1 MTLRSNNNSN
11 NNKPNGEST
20 HSVAVVTGSS
30 TGIEFETSLM
40 LAHNGY
46 FTYGTMRDIQ
56 KSKEIER
63 IAQQENLPIRIV
75 EMDVDNDNSV
85 KTTIEKIISE
95 RNRIDILVNN
105 AGYGLFGALEDLPME
120 EIKRQYET
128 NVFGVIRV
136 SQNVLPI
143 MRSQRDGI
151 IVNISSVSGL
161 AGIPSQSVYVST
173 KFALEGLSESLS
185 FEVETYGIKIILIE
199 PGVINT
205 GFVED
210 LVVPDKYNINKNRQ
224 AVQKAVNRDNNNS
237 LSFYNNTIENFL
249 SFYYSAMS
257 NAPHPKIVAN
267 EIIQAIEKVS
277 NDKEVG
283 PFLRVPVGSD
293 AKKYSKLKR
302 ELADSEYHKLL
313 KKDLLENRV

>member
-1 MTLRSNNNSN
+1 MSKNQ
-11 NNKPNGEST
+11 K
-20 HSVAVVTGSS
+20 VAVVTGSS
-30 TGIEFETSLM
+30 TGIGFETSLM
-40 LAHNGY
+40 LARNGY
-46 FTYGTMRDIQ
+46 FTYATMRDIQ

-95 RNRIDILVNN
+95 RNRIDIIVNN

-151 IVNISSVSGL
+151 IINISSVSGL

-224 AVQKAVNRDNNNS
+224 AVQKAVNRDNNS
-237 LSFYNNTIENFL
+237 LSYYNNTIEKFL
-249 SFYYSAMS
+249 SFYYPAMS

-277 NDKEVG
+277 NEKEKEVG
-283 PFLRVPVGSD
+283 PFLRVPVGND

-313 KKDLLENRV
+313 KKDLLENGV

>member
-1 MTLRSNNNSN
+1 MSKNQ
-11 NNKPNGEST
+11 K
-20 HSVAVVTGSS
+20 VAVVTGSS
-30 TGIEFETSLM
+30 TGIGFETSLM
-40 LAHNGY
+40 LARNGY
-46 FTYGTMRDIQ
+46 FTYATMRDIQ

-120 EIKRQYET
+120 EIKRQFET

-151 IVNISSVSGL
+151 IINISSVSGL

-205 GFVED
+205 GFVEN

-224 AVQKAVNRDNNNS
+224 AVQKAVNRDNNS
-237 LSFYNNTIENFL
+237 LSYYNNTIEKFL
-249 SFYYSAMS
+249 SFYYPAMS

-277 NDKEVG
+277 NEKEVG
-283 PFLRVPVGSD
+283 PFLRVPVGND

>member
-1 MTLRSNNNSN
+1 MTLRSNNS

-20 HSVAVVTGSS
+20 HRLAIVTGSS
-30 TGIEFETSLM
+30 TGIGFETSLM
-40 LAHNGY
+40 LARNGY
-46 FTYGTMRDIQ
+46 FTYATMRDIQ
-56 KSKEIER
+56 KSKEIKR

-151 IVNISSVSGL
+151 IINISSVSGL

-185 FEVETYGIKIILIE
+185 FEVESYGIKIILIE

-224 AVQKAVNRDNNNS
+224 AVQKAVNRDNNS
-237 LSFYNNTIENFL
+237 LSYYNNTIEKFL
-249 SFYYSAMS
+249 SFYYPAMS

-277 NDKEVG
+277 NEKEVG

-293 AKKYSKLKR
+293 AKKVFKIKKR
-302 ELADSEYHKLL
+302 TG
-313 KKDLLENRV
+313 R

>member
-1 MTLRSNNNSN
+1 MTPTSNI
-11 NNKPNGEST
+11 NNKPNGESIR
-20 HSVAVVTGSS
+20 VAVVTGSS
-30 TGIEFETSLM
+30 TGIGFETSLM
-40 LAHNGY
+40 LARNGH
-46 FTYGTMRDIQ
+46 FTYATMRNIQ

-136 SQNVLPI
+136 SQIVLLI

-151 IVNISSVSGL
+151 IINISSISGL

-173 KFALEGLSESLS
+173 KYALEGLSESLS

-210 LVVPDKYNINKNRQ
+210 LVVPDKYKINKNRQ
-224 AVQKAVNRDNNNS
+224 AVQKAVNRDNNS
-237 LSFYNNTIENFL
+237 LSYYNNTIEKFL
-249 SFYYSAMS
+249 SFYYHAMI

-277 NDKEVG
+277 NEKEVG

-302 ELADSEYHKLL
+302 ELTDNEYHKLL
-313 KKDLLENRV
+313 KKDLLENR

>member
-1 MTLRSNNNSN
+1 MTTTSNS
-11 NNKPNGEST
+11 NNKPNGERT
-20 HSVAVVTGSS
+20 PVAVVTGSS
-30 TGIEFETSLM
+30 TGIGFETSLM
-40 LAHNGY
+40 LARNGY
-46 FTYGTMRDIQ
+46 FTYATVRDLQ

-63 IAQQENLPIRIV
+63 IVQQENLPIRID

-85 KTTIEKIISE
+85 KTTIDKIISE
-95 RNRIDILVNN
+95 RDRIHIPVNN

-151 IVNISSVSGL
+151 IINISSLSGL
-161 AGIPSQSVYVST
+161 TGIPSQSVYVST

-210 LVVPDKYNINKNRQ
+210 LVVPDKYNINKNR
-224 AVQKAVNRDNNNS
+224 RS
-237 LSFYNNTIENFL
+237 
-249 SFYYSAMS
+249 
-257 NAPHPKIVAN
+257 H
-267 EIIQAIEKVS
+267 
-277 NDKEVG
+277 
-283 PFLRVPVGSD
+283 
-293 AKKYSKLKR
+293 
-302 ELADSEYHKLL
+302 SES
-313 KKDLLENRV
+313 V

>member
-1 MTLRSNNNSN
+1 MSKNQ
-11 NNKPNGEST
+11 K
-20 HSVAVVTGSS
+20 VAVITGSS
-30 TGIEFETSLM
+30 TGIGFETSLM
-40 LAHNGY
+40 LARNGY
-46 FTYGTMRDIQ
+46 FTYATMRNTQ

-63 IAQQENLPIRIV
+63 ITQQENLPIRIV
-75 EMDVDNDNSV
+75 EMDVNNDNSV
-85 KTTIEKIISE
+85 KTTIKRIIRE
-95 RNRIDILVNN
+95 RNRIDVLVNN

-143 MRSQRDGI
+143 MRSQRYGI
-151 IVNISSVSGL
+151 IINISSISGL

-185 FEVETYGIKIILIE
+185 FEVETYGIKTILIE
-199 PGVINT
+199 PSVINT

-224 AVQKAVNRDNNNS
+224 AVQKAINRDNNS
-237 LSFYNNTIENFL
+237 LSYYNNTIEKFL
-249 SFYYSAMS
+249 SFYYSAMI

-267 EIIQAIEKVS
+267 EIIQAIEKIS
-277 NDKEVG
+277 NQKKVG

-302 ELADSEYHKLL
+302 ELTDSEYHKLL

>member
-1 MTLRSNNNSN
+1 
-11 NNKPNGEST
+11 
-20 HSVAVVTGSS
+20 
-30 TGIEFETSLM
+30 M
-40 LAHNGY
+40 LARNGY
-46 FTYGTMRDIQ
+46 FTYATMRNIQ
-56 KSKEIER
+56 KSKQIER
-63 IAQQENLPIRIV
+63 IAQQENLLIKII
-75 EMDVDNDNSV
+75 EMDVDNYNSV

-151 IVNISSVSGL
+151 IINISSLSGL

-224 AVQKAVNRDNNNS
+224 AVQKAVNKDNNNS
-237 LSFYNNTIENFL
+237 LSYYNNTIEKFL

-277 NDKEVG
+277 NDKEVVG

-302 ELADSEYHKLL
+302 ELVDSQYHKLL
-313 KKDLLENRV
+313 KIY

>member
-1 MTLRSNNNSN
+1 MSKNQ
-11 NNKPNGEST
+11 K
-20 HSVAVVTGSS
+20 VAVITGSS
-30 TGIEFETSLM
+30 TGIGFETSLM
-40 LAHNGY
+40 LARNGY
-46 FTYGTMRDIQ
+46 FTYATMRNTQ

-63 IAQQENLPIRIV
+63 ITQQENLPIRIF
-75 EMDVDNDNSV
+75 EMNVNNDNSV
-85 KTTIEKIISE
+85 KTTIKKIIRE
-95 RNRIDILVNN
+95 RNRIDVLVNN
-105 AGYGLFGALEDLPME
+105 AGYGLFGALEDLSIE

-151 IVNISSVSGL
+151 IINISSIAGL

-205 GFVED
+205 RFVED

-224 AVQKAVNRDNNNS
+224 AVQKAVNRDNNS
-237 LSFYNNTIENFL
+237 LSYYNNTIEKFL
-249 SFYYSAMS
+249 SFYYSAMI

-277 NDKEVG
+277 NEKKVG

-302 ELADSEYHKLL
+302 ELTDSEYHKLL

>member
-1 MTLRSNNNSN
+1 MTTTSNS
-11 NNKPNGEST
+11 NNKPNGERT
-20 HSVAVVTGSS
+20 PVAVVTGSS
-30 TGIEFETSLM
+30 TGIGFETSLM
-40 LAHNGY
+40 LARNGY
-46 FTYGTMRDIQ
+46 FTYATVRDLQ

-63 IAQQENLPIRIV
+63 IVQQENLPIRID

-85 KTTIEKIISE
+85 KTTIDKIISE
-95 RNRIDILVNN
+95 RDRIHILVNN

-151 IVNISSVSGL
+151 IINISSLSGL
-161 AGIPSQSVYVST
+161 TGIPSQSVYVST

-205 GFVED
+205 GFVDD
-210 LVVPDKYNINKNRQ
+210 LVVPDKYNINKNR
-224 AVQKAVNRDNNNS
+224 RS
-237 LSFYNNTIENFL
+237 
-249 SFYYSAMS
+249 
-257 NAPHPKIVAN
+257 H
-267 EIIQAIEKVS
+267 
-277 NDKEVG
+277 
-283 PFLRVPVGSD
+283 
-293 AKKYSKLKR
+293 
-302 ELADSEYHKLL
+302 SES
-313 KKDLLENRV
+313 V

>member
-1 MTLRSNNNSN
+1 MIPISNSN
-11 NNKPNGEST
+11 NKSNGEST
-20 HSVAVVTGSS
+20 RVAVITGSS
-30 TGIEFETSLM
+30 TGIGFETSLM
-40 LAHNGY
+40 LARNGY
-46 FTYGTMRDIQ
+46 FTYATMRDIQ

-151 IVNISSVSGL
+151 IINISSVSGL

-173 KFALEGLSESLS
+173 KYALEGLSESLS

-224 AVQKAVNRDNNNS
+224 VLQKAVNRDNNS
-237 LSFYNNTIENFL
+237 LSYYNNTIEKFL
-249 SFYYSAMS
+249 SFYYPAMS

-277 NDKEVG
+277 NEKEVG
-283 PFLRVPVGSD
+283 FFLRVPVGSD

>member
-1 MTLRSNNNSN
+1 MTPRSNS
-11 NNKPNGEST
+11 NNKPNREST
-20 HSVAVVTGSS
+20 PVAVVTGSS
-30 TGIEFETSLM
+30 TGIGFETSLM
-40 LAHNGY
+40 LARNGY
-46 FTYGTMRDIQ
+46 FTYATMRDIQ
-56 KSKEIER
+56 KSKEIDR
-63 IAQQENLPIRIV
+63 IVQEENLPIRIV

-95 RNRIDILVNN
+95 RNRIHILVNN

-151 IVNISSVSGL
+151 IINMSSVSGL

-224 AVQKAVNRDNNNS
+224 AIQKAVNKDNNS
-237 LSFYNNTIENFL
+237 LSYYNNTIGKFL
-249 SFYYSAMS
+249 SFYYPAMS

-277 NDKEVG
+277 NEKEVG
-283 PFLRVPVGSD
+283 PFLRVPVGSES
-293 AKKYSKLKR
+293 KKYSKLKR

-313 KKDLLENRV
+313 KKDLLQNRD

>member
-1 MTLRSNNNSN
+1 MTPRSNS
-11 NNKPNGEST
+11 NNKPNGESIP
-20 HSVAVVTGSS
+20 VAVVTGSS
-30 TGIEFETSLM
+30 TGIGFETSLM
-40 LAHNGY
+40 LARNGY
-46 FTYGTMRDIQ
+46 FTYATMRDIQ

-63 IAQQENLPIRIV
+63 IAQEENLPIRIV

-95 RNRIDILVNN
+95 RNRIHILVNN

-151 IVNISSVSGL
+151 IINISSVSGL

-224 AVQKAVNRDNNNS
+224 AIQKAVNRENNS
-237 LSFYNNTIENFL
+237 LSYYNNTIEKFL
-249 SFYYSAMS
+249 SFYYPAMS

-277 NDKEVG
+277 NEKEVG
-283 PFLRVPVGSD
+283 NFLKS
-293 AKKYSKLKR
+293 SCW
-302 ELADSEYHKLL
+302 
-313 KKDLLENRV
+313 

>member
-1 MTLRSNNNSN
+1 MSKNQ
-11 NNKPNGEST
+11 K
-20 HSVAVVTGSS
+20 VAVITGSS
-30 TGIEFETSLM
+30 TGIGFETSLM
-40 LAHNGY
+40 LARNGY
-46 FTYGTMRDIQ
+46 FTYATMRNTQ

-85 KTTIEKIISE
+85 KTAIEKIISE
-95 RNRIDILVNN
+95 RNRIDVLVNN

-151 IVNISSVSGL
+151 IINISSIAGL
-161 AGIPSQSVYVST
+161 TGIPSQSVYVST
-173 KFALEGLSESLS
+173 KFAIEGLSESLS
-185 FEVETYGIKIILIE
+185 FEVETYGIKTILIE
-199 PGVINT
+199 PSVINT

-224 AVQKAVNRDNNNS
+224 AVQKAVNRDNNS
-237 LSFYNNTIENFL
+237 LSYYNNTIERFL

-277 NDKEVG
+277 NEKKVG

-302 ELADSEYHKLL
+302 ELTDSEYHKLL

>member
-1 MTLRSNNNSN
+1 MSKNQ
-11 NNKPNGEST
+11 K
-20 HSVAVVTGSS
+20 VAVITGSS
-30 TGIEFETSLM
+30 TGIGFETSLM
-40 LAHNGY
+40 LARNGY
-46 FTYGTMRDIQ
+46 FTYATMRNTQ

-75 EMDVDNDNSV
+75 GMNVNNDNSV
-85 KTTIEKIISE
+85 KKTIEKIIRE
-95 RNRIDILVNN
+95 RNRIDVLVNN

-143 MRSQRDGI
+143 MRSQRYGLI
-151 IVNISSVSGL
+151 INISSISGL

-199 PGVINT
+199 PSVINT

-224 AVQKAVNRDNNNS
+224 AVQKAVNRDNNS
-237 LSFYNNTIENFL
+237 LSYYNNTIEKFL

-277 NDKEVG
+277 NEKKVG
-283 PFLRVPVGSD
+283 PFLRVPVGRD

-302 ELADSEYHKLL
+302 ELTDSEYHKLL

>member
-1 MTLRSNNNSN
+1 MTTTSNS
-11 NNKPNGEST
+11 NNKPNGERT
-20 HSVAVVTGSS
+20 PVAVVTGSS
-30 TGIEFETSLM
+30 TGIGFETSLM
-40 LAHNGY
+40 LARNGY
-46 FTYGTMRDIQ
+46 FTYATVRDLQ
-56 KSKEIER
+56 KSNEIER
-63 IAQQENLPIRIV
+63 IVQQENIPIRIV

-85 KTTIEKIISE
+85 KTTIDKIISE
-95 RNRIDILVNN
+95 RDRIHILVNN

-151 IVNISSVSGL
+151 IINISSLSGL

-210 LVVPDKYNINKNRQ
+210 LVVPDKYNINKNRR
-224 AVQKAVNRDNNNS
+224 AIQKAFNRDSNS
-237 LSFYNNTIENFL
+237 LSYYNNTIEKFFVVLL
-249 SFYYSAMS
+249 SC
-257 NAPHPKIVAN
+257 N
-267 EIIQAIEKVS
+267 EQCS
-277 NDKEVG
+277 TS
-283 PFLRVPVGSD
+283 SD
-293 AKKYSKLKR
+293 CCK
-302 ELADSEYHKLL
+302 
-313 KKDLLENRV
+313 

>member
-1 MTLRSNNNSN
+1 MTPRSNN
-11 NNKPNGEST
+11 NNKPNGEIT
-20 HSVAVVTGSS
+20 DHVAVVTGSS
-30 TGIEFETSLM
+30 TGIGFETSLL
-40 LAHNGY
+40 LARNGY
-46 FTYGTMRDIQ
+46 FTYATMRDIQ

-85 KTTIEKIISE
+85 KTTIQKIISE

-151 IVNISSVSGL
+151 IINISSVSGL

-224 AVQKAVNRDNNNS
+224 AVQKAVNKDNNS
-237 LSFYNNTIENFL
+237 LSFYNNTIEKFL
-249 SFYYSAMS
+249 SFYYHTMS

-277 NDKEVG
+277 NEKEVG